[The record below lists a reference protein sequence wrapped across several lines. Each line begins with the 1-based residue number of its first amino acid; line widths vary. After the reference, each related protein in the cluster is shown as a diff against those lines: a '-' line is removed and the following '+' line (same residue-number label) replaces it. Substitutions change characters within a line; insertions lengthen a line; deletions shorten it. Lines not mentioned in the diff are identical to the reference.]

1 MSFDAYTID
10 DNGVVHDPL
19 SRDWARWV
27 SASRTRNWCLNNA
40 LQDWLER
47 YGEGAGFI
55 KDPAVDERTDFLQFI
70 FAKGRQFE
78 TEVVKLLHE
87 RVGVV
92 VIDCGDWPTQSFDGC
107 RQTFEAM
114 TRGVPIIHQGVV
126 WNPSNETYGAPD
138 LLVRSDVLRSLF
150 PDALSEADARTPAP
164 GLGAG
169 PWHYRVVDI
178 KFTSL
183 QLDRHWNA
191 GAGHLPYM
199 AQTFVYNE
207 ALGRI
212 QGYLPPTSYLL
223 GRSWKGSKESC
234 SSNCLDRLAPVPHGL
249 MLKGRSLRD
258 VAEDAVAW
266 TRRLRIEGAGWDPKD
281 AATHP
286 FLRPNLG
293 AASHPWTNATRQLAE
308 DIADPTLAWQVGHDG
323 REKARDAGVLRWT
336 DPAFNASVVELG
348 AKNGPTL
355 DQMLD
360 INRDPATKA
369 VNPARIHANR
379 EVWGEP
385 GAVEF
390 YVDFET
396 VSDVD
401 DDFSRLPERGG
412 QGQIFMIGCGHIEDG
427 AWKFACF
434 VAEEL
439 ALSCEAEIIER
450 WLAHMEDVRQ
460 RVAPGLEQ
468 PLVFHWSPAE
478 SSGLTNGLKSA
489 RSRHPVRSGSWA
501 EPNWF
506 DFLVKVMREEPV
518 IIRGPMGFGL
528 KKVARALKSHGLI
541 TTDWEDNVVDGLG
554 AMVGAWR
561 CYEEARADGTP
572 VMALPL
578 MEQIRRYNEVDCK
591 VMQEAVAYLRSEH

>member
-10 DNGVVHDPL
+10 DNGEAHDPG

-47 YGEGAGFI
+47 YGEAAGFI
-55 KDPAVDERTDFLQFI
+55 KDPALDERTDFLQFI

-78 TEVVKLLHE
+78 RAVVKLLHE

-92 VIDCGDWPTQSFDGC
+92 AVDCGDWSTQSFDAC
-107 RQTFEAM
+107 RQTFDAM
-114 TRGVPIIHQGVV
+114 ARGESIIHQGVV

-150 PDALSEADARTPAP
+150 PDALSEAEARAPAP
-164 GLGAG
+164 GLGAV

-191 GAGHLPYM
+191 GAGHLPYL
-199 AQTFVYNE
+199 AQTFIYNE

-212 QGYLPPTSYLL
+212 QGYLPPASYLL
-223 GRSWKGSKESC
+223 GRSWKGPKNSGG
-234 SSNCLDRLAPVPHGL
+234 SNCLDRLAPVPHGL
-249 MLKGRSLRD
+249 MFKDRSLRD
-258 VAEDAVAW
+258 TAEDAVAW
-266 TRRLRIEGAGWDPKD
+266 TRRLRCEGAEWDPRD
-281 AATHP
+281 ATAHP

-293 AASHPWTNATRQLAE
+293 EASHPWISATRQIAE

-323 REKARDAGVLRWT
+323 RDKALEAGVLRWT
-336 DPAFNASVVELG
+336 DPAFNASVVGLG
-348 AKNGPTL
+348 AKYGPIL
-355 DQMLD
+355 DQMLA
-360 INRDPATKA
+360 ISRDPAAKA
-369 VNPARIHANR
+369 VNPAHIQAHR
-379 EVWGEP
+379 ESWGEP

-412 QGQIFMIGCGHIEDG
+412 QGQIFMIGCGHVEDG
-427 AWKFACF
+427 VWNFACF

-439 ALSCEAEIIER
+439 TLTCEAEIIER
-450 WLAHMEDVRQ
+450 WLTHMEDVRQ
-460 RVAPGLEQ
+460 RLAPGLHQ

-478 SSGLTNGLKSA
+478 SSWLTNGFKSA
-489 RSRHPVRSGSWA
+489 RSRHPVQSGSWA

-506 DFLVKVMREEPV
+506 DFLAKVMREEPV

-528 KKVARALKSHGLI
+528 KKVARALRGHGLI
-541 TTDWEDNVVDGLG
+541 TTDWEDNITDGLG
-554 AMVGAWR
+554 AMVGAWAAYR
-561 CYEEARADGTP
+561 ESSGGEPAVADHE
-572 VMALPL
+572 VMRS
-578 MEQIRRYNEVDCK
+578 ISRYNEVDCR
-591 VMQEAVAYLRSEH
+591 VMMEAIQYLRRRH